1 MPTIKINIDY
11 LKTVNYA
18 LYHNRIPVC
27 QSVELTNT
35 LQRNIGDV
43 RVVCEGEYMSQSE
56 SDLIEQIATGDTLRI
71 APFDIAPD
79 VNRLAS
85 LTERIITS
93 FTLKV
98 MGGDEVVAQENYE
111 IELMP
116 YDHWLGS
123 RILPQTITSFV
134 MPNHPAIEALIP
146 QVGAMLK
153 QMTGTSALIEYQS
166 GNSNDVRAQVAAAFA
181 TVHQQGVVYRSM
193 PASYEVIG
201 QRVTM
206 PDQVLA
212 KKLGNCIELTL
223 LMASVLE
230 NIGINTV
237 VIFQKGHAYLGV
249 WLVDDCYTCSVC
261 DDASFIE
268 KKISRGIDEMLVL
281 ECTTV
286 TSEKTSFEE
295 AVRVAERNLA
305 DHSLFDM
312 FIDVKRSRLEHIL
325 PLPTRVQNGAE
336 WTFDTKGVEHDA
348 CIVNL
353 KVHDRYD
360 LSNLRSQ
367 MSYFVMS
374 FFDIDCI
381 EDHLQDG
388 EEYCIYPK
396 PNVEFAFD
404 ASERLVRSKLNEPL
418 HELISNDIEHHRLHT
433 YQTEG
438 ETRDVLKN
446 IYRAARNAIEETGA
460 NSLFLV
466 IGMLRWYES
475 PQSETPRYAP
485 LL

>member
-56 SDLIEQIATGDTLRI
+56 SDLIEQITTGDTLRI

-212 KKLGNCIELTL
+212 KILGT
-223 LMASVLE
+223 
-230 NIGINTV
+230 
-237 VIFQKGHAYLGV
+237 
-249 WLVDDCYTCSVC
+249 
-261 DDASFIE
+261 
-268 KKISRGIDEMLVL
+268 
-281 ECTTV
+281 
-286 TSEKTSFEE
+286 
-295 AVRVAERNLA
+295 
-305 DHSLFDM
+305 
-312 FIDVKRSRLEHIL
+312 
-325 PLPTRVQNGAE
+325 
-336 WTFDTKGVEHDA
+336 
-348 CIVNL
+348 
-353 KVHDRYD
+353 
-360 LSNLRSQ
+360 
-367 MSYFVMS
+367 
-374 FFDIDCI
+374 
-381 EDHLQDG
+381 
-388 EEYCIYPK
+388 
-396 PNVEFAFD
+396 
-404 ASERLVRSKLNEPL
+404 
-418 HELISNDIEHHRLHT
+418 
-433 YQTEG
+433 
-438 ETRDVLKN
+438 
-446 IYRAARNAIEETGA
+446 
-460 NSLFLV
+460 
-466 IGMLRWYES
+466 
-475 PQSETPRYAP
+475 
-485 LL
+485 